1 MPWSVRPRPPPG
13 ASADGRGRVT
23 ATGTAL
29 DWFQFLEGRVQAAVQ
44 AAVAAGNDPNDS
56 LRGLYISDEQ
66 AMAMAAEPGPPSP
79 GARLDEA
86 VARLG
91 LDALDSSVL
100 ALCAAPELQPRYGRL
115 YAYLQDDVTR
125 RLASPRLAAELLC
138 GEGVHAAD
146 VLACF
151 EPASRLSSG
160 GAIRLITADATTT
173 LADRPV
179 KVADRLA
186 AFLLGAGDLG
196 SAAAGARLRRIE
208 ADPASGREESIA
220 EIAPMLAA
228 QTRLPLIVC
237 GPDAGAV
244 IAAAAGAPVLV
255 LGALELESAET
266 MADARLAAVLAG
278 GRLCVDGLGDLS
290 PAERTALLRAIDES
304 PERLVLICGSRREAA
319 ALSDRPALLVE
330 VPHPSFAERGRAWSG
345 FTGVPDTNE
354 VAAKFRLSIEQI
366 RAAAEVS
373 LLAAR
378 SRGDATPLPADLD
391 MGARHA
397 SSSRLGELAS
407 HLDPAY
413 AWEDLVL
420 PERQLDL
427 LRSISAYL
435 RHRDQVLSEWGY
447 EVTVSRTQGLK
458 VLFAGESGTG
468 KTMAAQVLGA
478 QLGLDLFRV
487 DLATIVSKYIGETEK
502 NLERIFTAA
511 DGSNAILFFDEADA
525 LFGKRSEVSDSHDR
539 YANIEVAYLLQRM
552 EAYPGAV
559 ILATNFRRNIDDA
572 FVRRLDFLI
581 DFPFP
586 EAEDRRRIWRLVLPA
601 AAPLADDVDFEFL
614 AERFKLSGGAIR
626 NCSLAAAFRA
636 ADEGSQ
642 IEMRHLVRAVAQ
654 EYGKQGRL
662 TLEIDFER
670 FHAMVREV
678 SRKADA

>member
-1 MPWSVRPRPPPG
+1 MTS
-13 ASADGRGRVT
+13 
-23 ATGTAL
+23 TGTAL
-29 DWFQFLEGRVQAAVQ
+29 DWFEFLEGRVQSAVQ

-66 AMAMAAEPGPPSP
+66 AMVLAAEPGPPSP
-79 GARLDEA
+79 GAQLVEA
-86 VARLG
+86 VSRLG

-125 RLASPRLAAELLC
+125 RLASPRLAADLLC
-138 GEGVHAAD
+138 GEGVHPAD

-151 EPASRLSSG
+151 EPGARLPSG
-160 GAIRLITADATTT
+160 GAVRLVAADATTT

-179 KVADRLA
+179 KVADRLV

-196 SAAAGARLRRIE
+196 SAVAGARLRRID
-208 ADPASGREESIA
+208 ADPAVGREDSVA
-220 EIAPMLAA
+220 EIAPLLAA
-228 QTRLPLIVC
+228 HTRLPLIVC

-244 IAAAAGAPVLV
+244 VAAAVQAPVLI
-255 LGALELESAET
+255 LTARDLEKADT
-266 MADARLAAVLAG
+266 AADARLAAVLAG
-278 GRLCVDGLGDLS
+278 GRLCIDGLGDLS
-290 PAERTALLRAIDES
+290 PAERSALLRAMDDS
-304 PERLVLICGSRREAA
+304 PDRLVLICDSRREAA
-319 ALSDRPALLVE
+319 ALSDRPALIVE

-345 FTGVPDTNE
+345 FTGVSDANE

-366 RAAAEVS
+366 RAASEVS
-373 LLAAR
+373 LLTAR

-391 MGARHA
+391 LGARHA

-413 AWEDLVL
+413 AWKDLVL

-586 EAEDRRRIWRLVLPA
+586 EAEDRRRIWRLVLPG
-601 AAPLADDVDFEFL
+601 AAPLADDIDFDFL

-662 TLEIDFER
+662 TLETDFER
-670 FHAMVREV
+670 FHAMVRDTGRRAGIE
-678 SRKADA
+678 STAQP

>member
-1 MPWSVRPRPPPG
+1 M
-13 ASADGRGRVT
+13 T
-23 ATGTAL
+23 ATEAAL
-29 DWFQFLEGRVQAAVQ
+29 NWFQFLEGRVQAAVQ

-66 AMAMAAEPGPPSP
+66 AISLAAEPGTPTP
-79 GARLDEA
+79 GARLEEA
-86 VARLG
+86 VGRLG

-100 ALCAAPELQPRYGRL
+100 ALCVAPELQPRYGRL

-125 RLASPRLAAELLC
+125 RLASPRLAADLLT
-138 GEGVHAAD
+138 GDGVHASD
-146 VLACF
+146 VLSCF
-151 EPASRLSSG
+151 EPDSRLSSG
-160 GAIRLITADATTT
+160 GAIRLVTLDATTT

-179 KVADRLA
+179 KVADRLV
-186 AFLLGAGDLG
+186 AFLLGAGELG
-196 SAAAGARLRRIE
+196 SATAGARLRRIE
-208 ADPASGREESIA
+208 AEPAVGRVESVA
-220 EIAPMLAA
+220 DLAPLLAA

-244 IAAAAGAPVLV
+244 VAAAAGRPVLV
-255 LGALELESAET
+255 LGARELEKPDT
-266 MADARLAAVLAG
+266 LADARLAAVLAG
-278 GRLCVDGLGDLS
+278 GRLCVDGLADLA
-290 PAERTALLRAIDES
+290 PAERTALSRAIDES
-304 PERLVLICGSRREAA
+304 PERLVLLCASRREAA
-319 ALSDRPALLVE
+319 ALSDRPALIVD
-330 VPHPSFAERGRAWSG
+330 VPHPSFAERERAWSDY
-345 FTGVPDTNE
+345 TGVGNPSE

-373 LLAAR
+373 LITAR
-378 SRGDATPLPADLD
+378 TRGDSLPVAADLD
-391 MGARHA
+391 LGARHA

-413 AWEDLVL
+413 SWGDLVL

-525 LFGKRSEVSDSHDR
+525 LFGKRSEVKDSHDR
-539 YANIEVAYLLQRM
+539 YANIEVNYLLQRL
-552 EAYPGAV
+552 ESFQGLA
-559 ILATNFRRNIDDA
+559 ILATNMKGALDSA
-572 FVRRLDFLI
+572 FLRRLRFVI
-581 DFPFP
+581 NFPFP
-586 EAEDRRRIWRLVLPA
+586 GVLERRAIWASVFPAQAATTTLDFDRLARLALTGGSIQGIALNAAFMAAKAGVQIGMPLVLEA
-601 AAPLADDVDFEFL
+601 ARAEYRKLDKPVNEADFRWLES
-614 AERFKLSGGAIR
+614 AGA
-626 NCSLAAAFRA
+626 
-636 ADEGSQ
+636 
-642 IEMRHLVRAVAQ
+642 
-654 EYGKQGRL
+654 KP
-662 TLEIDFER
+662 
-670 FHAMVREV
+670 
-678 SRKADA
+678 

>member
-1 MPWSVRPRPPPG
+1 
-13 ASADGRGRVT
+13 VT
-23 ATGTAL
+23 DTETAL
-29 DWFQFLEGRVQAAVQ
+29 NWFQFLEGRVQSAVQ
-44 AAVAAGNDPNDS
+44 EAVAAGNDPNDS

-66 AMAMAAEPGPPSP
+66 AVSLAAEPGTPTP

-86 VARLG
+86 VSRLG

-100 ALCAAPELQPRYGRL
+100 ALCVAPELQPRYGRL

-125 RLASPRLAAELLC
+125 RLASPRLAAELLS
-138 GEGVHAAD
+138 GEGVHPAD
-146 VLACF
+146 VLTCF
-151 EPASRLSSG
+151 EPGSRLSSG
-160 GAIRLITADATTT
+160 GALRLVAMDALTT

-179 KVADRLA
+179 KVADRLV
-186 AFLLGAGDLG
+186 AFLLGAGEL
-196 SAAAGARLRRIE
+196 AGAASGTRLRHID
-208 ADPASGREESIA
+208 ADAAVGRAESIA
-220 EIAPMLAA
+220 EIAPLLAA
-228 QTRLPLIVC
+228 HTQLPLVVC

-244 IAAAAGAPVLV
+244 VAAATGAPVVL
-255 LGALELESAET
+255 LGARELDKADSL
-266 MADARLAAVLAG
+266 ADARLAAVLAG
-278 GRLCVDGLGDLS
+278 GRLCIDGLGDLS
-290 PAERTALLRAIDES
+290 PAERSALLRGVDES
-304 PERLVLICGSRREAA
+304 PERLVLICASRREAA
-319 ALSDRPALLVE
+319 ALSDRPTLIVD
-330 VPHPSFAERGRAWSG
+330 VPHPTFAERGRAWTSL
-345 FTGVPDTNE
+345 TGVTDPSE
-354 VAAKFRLSIEQI
+354 VAAKFRLSVEQI

-373 LLAAR
+373 LLTAR
-378 SRGDATPLPADLD
+378 SRGDELPLASDLD
-391 MGARHA
+391 LGARHA
-397 SSSRLGELAS
+397 SSSRVGELAA

-413 AWEDLVL
+413 SWGDLVL

-552 EAYPGAV
+552 EGYPGAV

-572 FVRRLDFLI
+572 FVRRLDFVI

-601 AAPLADDVDFEFL
+601 AAPLAGDVDFDFL

-636 ADEGSQ
+636 ADEGSE
-642 IEMRHLVRAVAQ
+642 IAMRHLVRAVAQ

-662 TLEIDFER
+662 TLETDFDR
-670 FHAMVREV
+670 FHAMVRDV
-678 SRKADA
+678 GRKVDA

>member
-1 MPWSVRPRPPPG
+1 V
-13 ASADGRGRVT
+13 
-23 ATGTAL
+23 TGTGSAL
-29 DWFQFLEGRVQAAVQ
+29 NWFQFLEGRVQAAVQ

-66 AMAMAAEPGPPSP
+66 ATTLAAEPGTPTP
-79 GARLDEA
+79 GARLEEA
-86 VARLG
+86 VERLG

-100 ALCAAPELQPRYGRL
+100 ALCVAPELQPRYGRL

-125 RLASPRLAAELLC
+125 RLASPRLAAELLA
-138 GEGVHAAD
+138 GDGVHTSD
-146 VLACF
+146 VLSCF
-151 EPASRLSSG
+151 EPGSRLSSG
-160 GAIRLITADATTT
+160 GAVRLVATDPTAT

-179 KVADRLA
+179 KVADRLV
-186 AFLLGAGDLG
+186 AFLLGAGELG
-196 SAAAGARLRRIE
+196 SAAGGTRLRRIE
-208 ADPASGREESIA
+208 AEPTVGRAKSVA
-220 EIAPMLAA
+220 EIALLLAA

-244 IAAAAGAPVLV
+244 VAMAAGAPALV
-255 LGALELESAET
+255 LGVRELEKPET
-266 MADARLAAVLAG
+266 MADARLAAMLAG
-278 GRLCVDGLGDLS
+278 ARLCLDGLADVT
-290 PAERTALLRAIDES
+290 PTERTALLRAVDAS
-304 PERLVLICGSRREAA
+304 PERLVLLCASRREAA
-319 ALSDRPALLVE
+319 ALADRPSLIAEL
-330 VPHPSFAERGRAWSG
+330 PHPSFGERGRAWSAY
-345 FTGVPDTNE
+345 TGVEDPSE

-366 RAAAEVS
+366 RDGAEVS
-373 LLAAR
+373 LITAR
-378 SRGDATPLPADLD
+378 SRGDGVPLAGDLD
-391 MGARHA
+391 LGARHA
-397 SSSRLGELAS
+397 SSSRLGELAA

-413 AWEDLVL
+413 SWDDLVL

-586 EAEDRRRIWRLVLPA
+586 EAEDRRRIWRLVLPP
-601 AAPLADDVDFEFL
+601 AAPLADDVDFDFL

-636 ADEGSQ
+636 ADEGSH
-642 IEMRHLVRAVAQ
+642 IAMRHLVRAVAQ

-662 TLEIDFER
+662 TLETDFER
-670 FHAMVREV
+670 FHTLVRG
-678 SRKADA
+678 A

>member
-1 MPWSVRPRPPPG
+1 M
-13 ASADGRGRVT
+13 T
-23 ATGTAL
+23 AATESAL
-29 DWFQFLEGRVQAAVQ
+29 DWFGFLELRLQTAVQ

-66 AMAMAAEPGPPSP
+66 AIALSSESGPAPP
-79 GARLDEA
+79 ALRFEEA
-86 VARLG
+86 TTRLG

-100 ALCAAPELQPRYGRL
+100 ALCAAPELHPRYGRL

-125 RLASPRLAAELLC
+125 RLASPRLAADLLA
-138 GEGVHAAD
+138 GERVGRSD

-151 EPASRLSSG
+151 APDAPLSRR
-160 GAIRLITADATTT
+160 GAIRMPTTEVT
-173 LADRPV
+173 IALADRPV
-179 KVADRLA
+179 KLADRLA
-186 AFLLGAGDLG
+186 AFLLGAGEP
-196 SAAAGARLRRIE
+196 AGATSGFRLRRVT
-208 ADPASGREESIA
+208 AGPVTGREDS
-220 EIAPMLAA
+220 AA
-228 QTRLPLIVC
+228 RIGLLLSTQTLLPLIVA
-237 GPDAGAV
+237 GPDA
-244 IAAAAGAPVLV
+244 AALVAAGANVPVV
-255 LGALELESAET
+255 LLAARELDREET
-266 MADARLAAVLAG
+266 LADARLAAALAG
-278 GRLCVDGLGDLS
+278 GLLCIDGLGDLT
-290 PAERTALLRAIDES
+290 PGDRAALLRTIDQS
-304 PERLVLICGSRREAA
+304 PERVVLICGSRREAA
-319 ALSDRPALLVE
+319 ALSDRPALMVE
-330 VPHPSFAERGRAWSG
+330 VPHPSFAERDRAWME
-345 FTGVPDTNE
+345 FTGAAGARD
-354 VAAKFRLSIEQI
+354 VAAKFRLSIAQI
-366 RAAAEVS
+366 QAAAEVS
-373 LLAAR
+373 LIAAR
-378 SRGDATPLPADLD
+378 GRDLTAPTPADLD
-391 MGARHA
+391 LGARQA
-397 SSSRLGELAS
+397 SASRLGELAT
-407 HLDPAY
+407 LLEPAY
-413 AWEDLVL
+413 GWEDLVL

-447 EVTVSRTQGLK
+447 EATVSRTQGLK
-458 VLFAGESGTG
+458 VLFAGDSGTG

-572 FVRRLDFLI
+572 FVRRLDFVI

-586 EAEDRRRIWRLVLPA
+586 EADDRRRIWRLVLPA
-601 AAPLADDVDFEFL
+601 AAPVAADVDFDFL

-636 ADEGSQ
+636 AEEGSE
-642 IEMRHLVRAVAQ
+642 IDMRHLVRAVAQ

-662 TLEIDFER
+662 TLETDFER
-670 FHAMVREV
+670 FHAELRERGRAGAGV
-678 SRKADA
+678 KPGG